1 MIFEDIYVFN
11 LFAMKKYFFFMKTAL
26 LIVLMS
32 MFLLPSCDL
41 SSGIDDSAEKERLLI
56 HNFLSQNDTIDFELK
71 PSGLYYYEHEAGTGL
86 QAEPHDTVYVFYA
99 MNALNT
105 SMFETNYET
114 PDPLLKP
121 IGEGELIAGFDE
133 SLTYMKVGGTSLI
146 LVPSKLAYGENGNI
160 YVPPYTPFVFQIDL
174 VKLVKNTD

>member
-71 PSGLYYYEHEAGTGL
+71 PSGLYYYEHTTGTGL
-86 QAEPHDTVYVFYA
+86 QAETHDTAYVFYA
-99 MNALNT
+99 MHLLNRAIYD
-105 SMFETNYET
+105 TN
-114 PDPLLKP
+114 
-121 IGEGELIAGFDE
+121 FDG
-133 SLTYMKVGGTSLI
+133 LSLI
-146 LVPSKLAYGENGNI
+146 HI
-160 YVPPYTPFVFQIDL
+160 
-174 VKLVKNTD
+174 